1 MADEVLWSGRFF
13 RRKYLRLSVFWQSG
27 CLLCVFLVGAGSGGS
42 AGFGVRYCSSRAYVL
57 CVIGVFLG

>member
-27 CLLCVFLVGAGSGGS
+27 CLLCVFSVGAGS
-42 AGFGVRYCSSRAYVL
+42 GVRYCSSRAYVL